1 MDIVWII
8 PLFILFVLILNP
20 FESKPNSKEVSDMI
34 YKTLLPLID
43 KTVIITMEDT
53 HIDGVDWSLE
63 GNYVFD
69 LVGLDSTWAKF
80 IYTNRKN
87 EKINLIVKLDRIDSI
102 DSYREK
108 ESS

>member
-8 PLFILFVLILNP
+8 PIFILFVLVLKP
-20 FESKPNSKEVSDMI
+20 FESKPNSKERSDTI
-34 YKTLLPLID
+34 FRTLLSLIG

-69 LVGLDSTWAKF
+69 LVGLDSTWAQF
-80 IYTNRKN
+80 IYTNKKN

-108 ESS
+108 E

>member
-8 PLFILFVLILNP
+8 PIFILFVLVLKP

-69 LVGLDSTWAKF
+69 LVGLDSTWAQF
-80 IYTNRKN
+80 IYTNKKN
-87 EKINLIVKLDRIDSI
+87 VAIHLIVKLDRIDSI

-108 ESS
+108 E